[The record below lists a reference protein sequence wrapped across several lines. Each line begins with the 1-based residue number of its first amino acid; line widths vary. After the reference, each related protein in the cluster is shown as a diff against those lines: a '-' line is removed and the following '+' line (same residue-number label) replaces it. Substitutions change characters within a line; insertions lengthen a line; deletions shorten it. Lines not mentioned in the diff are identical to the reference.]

1 MAVIALDFAVSPSKG
16 EFGVLLVVKPCLI
29 PRVWRVAG
37 LTLCAMAASMDVIQ
51 PMARNTRAW
60 GMFVALIRV
69 ASSAGKLLVFS
80 L

>member
-1 MAVIALDFAVSPSKG
+1 MTVIALDLAVSPSKS
-16 EFGVLLVVKPCLI
+16 EVGVLLVVKLCFI

-37 LTLCAMAASMDVIQ
+37 LTFCAMSASMDVIQ
-51 PMARNTRAW
+51 AMARNTRAW

-69 ASSAGKLLVFS
+69 ASSAGNLPVFS